1 MMDHTWRPTWGNPEG
16 PEGDSGAIQSFKLE
30 KVDEVHGYLIFIV
43 ELFEVIDILCY
54 SVCPCD
60 CECGEVLVM

>member
-30 KVDEVHGYLIFIV
+30 KFD
-43 ELFEVIDILCY
+43 
-54 SVCPCD
+54 
-60 CECGEVLVM
+60 